1 MSAWAPLVPFAKAR
15 SGVDEAELGLL
26 LLCLGI
32 GSIVAMPITG
42 MLGVRFGA
50 RPMILLGGIGCALC
64 LPLLAIADTPLWLG
78 LALLAFGAM
87 LGTLDVAANAHAVE
101 VEADATEPLMS
112 GFHGLF
118 SVGGI
123 IGAGGLTLFLA
134 AAGSPLLGASV
145 AAVLTLG
152 SILLAAPRLLRTS
165 GGSGSVVFALPKGIV
180 LLLAAVTATTFLA
193 EGALLDWSAL
203 LVVEKGLTGPTL
215 GGLAYMLFAAAM
227 TVGRLTGDATVRRFG
242 ARSVLVAGGLLAIA
256 GFVMLLSAPIPL
268 LAMSGFVLIGL
279 GAANIVPILFSAAG
293 RQTAMPPGLAIASIT
308 TIGYAGILMGPA
320 LLGFIAHATSL
331 SMAFW
336 LLAVLLLVVPLTAG
350 RTIPRTAP

>member
-1 MSAWAPLVPFAKAR
+1 MSAWAPLVPFAKTR
-15 SGVDEAELGLL
+15 TGVDEAELGLL

-32 GSIVAMPITG
+32 GSIFAMPLTG
-42 MLGVRFGA
+42 MLGVRFGS
-50 RPMILLGGIGCALC
+50 RPMILLGGIGSALL
-64 LPLLAIADTPLWLG
+64 LPLLALADTPLRLG
-78 LALLAFGAM
+78 LTLLAFGAT

-123 IGAGGLTLFLA
+123 VGAGGLTLFLA
-134 AAGSPLLGASV
+134 AAGSPLLGAV
-145 AAVLTLG
+145 AAAVLTLAA
-152 SILLAAPRLLRTS
+152 ILLAAPCLLRTS

-180 LLLAAVTATTFLA
+180 LLLAGVTAATFLA

-227 TVGRLTGDATVRRFG
+227 TVGRLTGDTTVRRFG
-242 ARSVLVAGGLLAIA
+242 ARRVLIGGGLLAVA
-256 GFVMLLSAPIPL
+256 GFVVLLTAPVPL
-268 LAMSGFVLIGL
+268 LAMSGFALIGL

-293 RQTAMPPGLAIASIT
+293 RQSSMPPGLAIASIT
-308 TIGYAGILMGPA
+308 TIGYAGILAGPA

-331 SMAFW
+331 AVAFW
-336 LLAVLLLVVPLTAG
+336 LLAVLLLIVPLTAR
-350 RTIPRTAP
+350 RTVPKG